1 MSMYLVKTLKT
12 EITIE
17 VMGFERELKLSWSA
31 GMVGV
36 IPVFKDKE
44 SALAFANGDENLVT
58 ELNYR

>member
-1 MSMYLVKTLKT
+1 MYLVNTLKT

-17 VMGFERELKLSWSA
+17 VMGLERELKLDWA
-31 GMVGV
+31 DGMVGV
-36 IPVFKDKE
+36 ISVFKDKE